1 LIFPYAQ
8 TFVNIV
14 RLLRHFGHFEM
25 NKRDL
30 DRQREDRILA
40 AEKDIPREIQ
50 ERRFQ
55 ESF

>member
-1 LIFPYAQ
+1 LIFPNAQ

-14 RLLRHFGHFEM
+14 RHLRHFGHFEM

-30 DRQREDRILA
+30 HRQREDRILA
-40 AEKDIPREIQ
+40 AEKDIPPEIQ